1 MYKCDR
7 TLWCMRKY
15 ISEFQAKA
23 SVHTLYSGSVSACEL
38 CCLLG
43 RCIDGCQL
51 HAPALIRAQINHLYS
66 TVYVVTAMAYLLSTY
81 NDSRFYT
88 SMSYEFLV
96 AHNWTPNSQVCSIC
110 LILCPKDAVI
120 WLLLLVLDVHIFY
133 VIVYYCTVYCR

>member
-1 MYKCDR
+1 MYRCDR

-38 CCLLG
+38 CCLLALG

-51 HAPALIRAQINHLYS
+51 HAPALIRAQINYLYS

-88 SMSYEFLV
+88 SMSYEFL
-96 AHNWTPNSQVCSIC
+96 C

-120 WLLLLVLDVHIFY
+120 WLLLLVIDVHIFY
-133 VIVYYCTVYCR
+133 VIVYYCTVYSIL